1 MNKHIKFLKILL
13 LLIINNIIIGMILG
27 FLWYKVGY
35 VKLIINMSSG
45 TDTIKT
51 IFIYNKTIYI
61 LIIFFIELSNII
73 IFQHLFNTKKD
84 CLNYYILSIIISFLL
99 LLISIFGFSTGSK
112 IITLG
117 RIEDIYIFISCV
129 GLRYNSW
136 LLTLNITTLLGLI
149 YISKKKKHVVK

>member
-1 MNKHIKFLKILL
+1 
-13 LLIINNIIIGMILG
+13 MILG

-136 LLTLNITTLLGLI
+136 LLTLNIPTLLGLI